1 MKTSWKELRYSYLTG
16 FLFLQDQHKQMQN
29 KTRRNHIFLVKYK
42 KYLNEKQIGSS
53 RLSFAK
59 SEYMNQSM

>member
-1 MKTSWKELRYSYLTG
+1 VNYKNSMKTSWKELRYSYLTG

-42 KYLNEKQIGSS
+42 KILK
-53 RLSFAK
+53 
-59 SEYMNQSM
+59 